1 MAIDTCLDLQTATG
15 TEVYVSAVPV
25 GQCYPYTLTFT
36 VTTAG
41 AIGDRNLTGTSASND
56 PAVETPPPIAEGTRL
71 KFGSQVVKVTAN
83 YPGSGTLAVTP
94 LVAAIPINTVATFYS
109 GIEILAIESAGISNT
124 RQSNTVTLLS
134 SGGWDTMSPSN
145 ANWSLPVTLY
155 IPKDPL
161 KLTAYNLVKD
171 AYYNAKYLFIE
182 RFLTNGESFQAP
194 AMLSSFNDTVT
205 GAGYVQVQVTFNGN
219 SAPIVDGV
227 LASSAIG

>member
-1 MAIDTCLDLQTATG
+1 MAIDTCLDLLTATG
-15 TEVYVSAVPV
+15 TEIYISSVPV
-25 GQCYPYTLTFT
+25 GQCYPLIKTFT

-41 AIGDRNLTGTSASND
+41 VIGDTTLAGTIAPALTTLEAGS
-56 PAVETPPPIAEGTRL
+56 RL
-71 KFGSQVVKVTAN
+71 KFGNQIVKLAAD
-83 YPGSGTLAVTP
+83 YSGTGTLSILPLA
-94 LVAAIPINTVATFYS
+94 AAIPVNTVASFYG
-109 GIEILAIESAGISNT
+109 GIEILAVESAGLSNT

-145 ANWSLPVTLY
+145 ANWSLPLTLY
-155 IPKDPL
+155 VPKDPL
-161 KLTAYNLVKD
+161 KLMAYNLVKD

-205 GAGYVQVQVTFNGN
+205 GAGYVQVQVTLNGN

-227 LASSAIG
+227 LASSVIG